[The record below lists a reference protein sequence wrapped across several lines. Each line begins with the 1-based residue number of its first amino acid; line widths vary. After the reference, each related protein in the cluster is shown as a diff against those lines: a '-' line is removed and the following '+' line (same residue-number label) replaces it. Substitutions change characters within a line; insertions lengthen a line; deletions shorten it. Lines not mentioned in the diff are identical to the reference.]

1 MSVVGMEVRKV
12 VLGLMGV
19 VITVVFE
26 DYSWHFLVYFNYP
39 IYQMNWKNYR

>member
-26 DYSWHFLVYFNYP
+26 DYSWHFWFILIILF
-39 IYQMNWKNYR
+39 IK